1 LSEKIKLKIS
11 NCTIQNTQR
20 KSSSAGSTVSSS
32 PTLQICCLLSGS
44 QDRDWQE
51 QLREI
56 LPADRYS
63 VTIITSLEALSEL
76 WQREGNSQDCLV
88 VCDDRDEVRHRI
100 ANLGLLLPM
109 VIVANKKYES
119 AQEHD
124 APDPHIML
132 TAVLGIS
139 CDRLTDLPDVIDQA
153 IATFLKL
160 SPPQQWQ
167 PHLDIPESKA
177 FLSLTVQQRR
187 LSEKLKERLGYL
199 GVYYKRDPKQFFRRL
214 PSDDKELLI
223 NRLKDVYRTVV
234 LEYFKDGNSN
244 LNQQIDEFVNL
255 AFFSDISITQVLEIH
270 MSLIDEFSQKLKL
283 EGRSDEVLLDYRIT
297 LIDVIAHLCE
307 LYRRSIPREA

>member
-1 LSEKIKLKIS
+1 M
-11 NCTIQNTQR
+11 
-20 KSSSAGSTVSSS
+20 SSS

-44 QDRDWQE
+44 QDRNWQE
-51 QLREI
+51 QICEI

-63 VTIITSLEALSEL
+63 VTIVTSLEALGEL
-76 WQREGNSQDCLV
+76 WQRQGNSQDCLV

-100 ANLGLLLPM
+100 ANLGLLLPI

-119 AQEHD
+119 AQEHGN
-124 APDPHIML
+124 PDPHIML

-139 CDRLTDLPDVIDQA
+139 CDRLIDLPDTIDQA

-160 SPPQQWQ
+160 SPTQQWQ
-167 PHLDIPESKA
+167 SHLNKTDSA
-177 FLSLTVQQRR
+177 SVLSLTAQQRR

-214 PSDDKELLI
+214 PSAEQELLGAH
-223 NRLKDVYRTVV
+223 LKDVYRNVV
-234 LEYFKDGNSN
+234 LEYFKGTNSN

-255 AFFSDISITQVLEIH
+255 AFFSDISVTQVLEIH
-270 MSLIDEFSQKLKL
+270 MTLIDEFSQKLKL

-307 LYRRSIPREA
+307 LYRRSIPRET

>member
-1 LSEKIKLKIS
+1 M
-11 NCTIQNTQR
+11 
-20 KSSSAGSTVSSS
+20 SSS

-51 QLREI
+51 QLCEI
-56 LPADRYS
+56 LPVDRYS
-63 VTIITSLEALSEL
+63 VTIITSLEALGEL

-88 VCDDRDEVRHRI
+88 VCDDSDAVRHRI

-109 VIVANKKYES
+109 VIVANKKYKS
-119 AQEHD
+119 TQEQDH
-124 APDPHIML
+124 PDPHIML

-139 CDRLTDLPDVIDQA
+139 CDRLLDLPDVIDQA
-153 IATFLKL
+153 ISTFLKL
-160 SPPQQWQ
+160 SPPQEWQ
-167 PHLDIPESKA
+167 PHLDISESKA

-187 LSEKLKERLGYL
+187 LSEKLRERLGYL

-223 NRLKDVYRTVV
+223 NRLKDVYRNVV

-307 LYRRSIPREA
+307 LYRRSIPRET

>member
-1 LSEKIKLKIS
+1 M
-11 NCTIQNTQR
+11 
-20 KSSSAGSTVSSS
+20 SSS
-32 PTLQICCLLSGS
+32 PTLQICCLLTES
-44 QDRDWQE
+44 QDRNWQE
-51 QLREI
+51 QIREI
-56 LPADRYS
+56 LPSDRYS
-63 VTIITSLEALSEL
+63 LTILTSIEALGEL
-76 WQREGNSQDCLV
+76 WQRQGNSQDCLV

-119 AQEHD
+119 NQKHD
-124 APDPHIML
+124 DLDPHIML
-132 TAVLGIS
+132 TAVLGIA
-139 CDRLTDLPDVIDQA
+139 CDRLADLPDVIDQA

-167 PHLDIPESKA
+167 THLNITESKA

-214 PSDDKELLI
+214 PSEDRELLTAH
-223 NRLKDVYRTVV
+223 LKDVYRTIV
-234 LEYFKDGNSN
+234 LEYFKDANSN

-255 AFFSDISITQVLEIH
+255 AFLSDISITQVLEIH
-270 MSLIDEFSQKLKL
+270 MTLIDEFSQKLKL

-307 LYRRSIPREA
+307 LYRRSIPRET